1 MVVESGKSSKQ
12 QKNAGK
18 GKKNTK
24 VKSPAKIKVSKSPKR
39 GTNPVKPANGAKN
52 IKADQIVISFVNSQ
66 ANGASTVSS
75 SGNGRKNPPKQQQ
88 QKQKQQLKQKLGV
101 QMSKSTGRAF
111 TKSKV
116 QDVTQRKR
124 ATKAL
129 NRSLQG
135 RNDLMQR
142 RREVSPSPRFQPGN
156 KNPKK
161 TNNNN
166 NGNSNSNAK
175 KSNRTNASVG
185 SGGPVQIKFPTANGI
200 QVRKVKV

>member
-66 ANGASTVSS
+66 ANSASTVSN

-156 KNPKK
+156 KAKK

-166 NGNSNSNAK
+166 NSSNAK
-175 KSNRTNASVG
+175 KSNRTNTNAG